1 MKKIALLSLVAS
13 SILMAGGYNI
23 PETSTNA
30 VALGAANIAHNH
42 NNADAA
48 YYNPAKMVFM
58 SNENHFEAD
67 LTYIGLEKI
76 NYSGTVYGKGP
87 FSFSSEGEDYVIP
100 TLHYVSGD
108 LGHNL
113 RVGLSLVS
121 PGGLSKRWENSIA
134 TFTAKEFTL
143 KTIELNPTLAWKI
156 APQVSVAAGFRV
168 VKSSGVV
175 KAAGVHPVL
184 GKYSQDMNGDSIDY
198 GYNLALAYNPTKDLE
213 IGVTYRS
220 RIDLTEEG
228 DANLYSSNLGLLGN
242 YVTAVT
248 VPLPASLHIAAAY
261 TLPTKTTVEF
271 VYERIYWSAYHSL
284 NFEYAYPL
292 AEAAFGTIRAKDWH
306 NSNTYRLGMTQ
317 EISSNFSMMAGLVYD
332 ESPVP
337 EHTIGFELPDADS
350 IAVSLGGRYQVSK
363 AVDFGFSALYSMH
376 KDRTVN
382 NLALHGEFTGGN
394 VLIVSAGLGYK
405 F

>member
-1 MKKIALLSLVAS
+1 MKKTALLSLVAS

-48 YYNPAKMVFM
+48 YYNPAKMVYM
-58 SNENHFEAD
+58 SDVNHVEVD
-67 LTYIGLEKI
+67 VTYIGLEKV
-76 NYSGTVYGKGP
+76 NYSGTVYGTGP
-87 FSFSSEGEDYVIP
+87 YSFSSEGEDFIVP

-108 LGHNL
+108 LGNNL
-113 RVGLSLVS
+113 RFGLSLVS

-134 TFTAKEFTL
+134 SYTAKEFTL
-143 KTIELNPTLAWKI
+143 ETIELNPTI
-156 APQVSVAAGFRV
+156 AMKVMPNLSLAAGFRV
-168 VKSSGVV
+168 IKSSGIV
-175 KAAGVHPVL
+175 KAAGLHPAL
-184 GKYSQDMNGDSIDY
+184 GAYSQDMNGDSIDY

-220 RIDLTEEG
+220 RVDLTEEG

-242 YVTAVT
+242 YVAAVT
-248 VPLPASLHIAAAY
+248 VPLPASLHVAAAY
-261 TLPTKTTVEF
+261 TLPSKTTVEF
-271 VYERIYWSAYHSL
+271 VYERTYWSAYHSL

-292 AEAAFGTIRAKDWH
+292 AEAAFGGIRAKDWH
-306 NSNTYRLGMTQ
+306 NTNTYRLGVTQ
-317 EISSNFSMMAGLVYD
+317 EMGSDFRMMAGFVYD
-332 ESPVP
+332 ESPIP
-337 EHTIGFELPDADS
+337 EHTLGFELPDTDTMAF
-350 IAVSLGGRYQVSK
+350 SLGGRYQVSK